1 MLEVR
6 EAAIGISAG
15 LEDLQAAGQWH
26 PLNYMSSETPSKHE
40 HPAYISCC
48 RDRRS
53 LRWDELMDEIVR
65 PRPFSPEEYADV
77 LAVFEAADR
86 ASEKRLPIAL
96 MADRL
101 FAAFDAGERDPI
113 LLKAAVLDRPPEVVE
128 LRTFAA
134 KRSSRS

>member
-1 MLEVR
+1 M
-6 EAAIGISAG
+6 
-15 LEDLQAAGQWH
+15 
-26 PLNYMSSETPSKHE
+26 
-40 HPAYISCC
+40 
-48 RDRRS
+48 
-53 LRWDELMDEIVR
+53 RWDELMDEIVR

-113 LLKAAVLDRPPEVVE
+113 LLKAAVLDSVPEVVE
-128 LRTFAA
+128 LRRFAA
-134 KRSSRS
+134 KRRSRS